1 MRRFSFPAR
10 FRRLRGLR
18 SGMRRSAACFLAALL
33 LLSCLTLPV
42 SAEEKP
48 VIEHAKYAYVYNI
61 ENERE
66 LFALNPDTPIYPAST
81 VKIMTAILAIE
92 NLGSDWDRKIT
103 VPEEAVKAAS
113 GSKISLR
120 AGEVITV
127 ENLINSLIVGNAND
141 SALTVAI
148 LVGGSVEHFVAMMN
162 DRAAELG
169 AVNTHFTNPTGIHD
183 SRMATTLRDT
193 AIIAMHAYRM
203 TNFMNAAGLE
213 RYNIPATNKFKGT
226 RYIVNKNYFVSN
238 TVVYDYYNPLVS
250 GMNAGNTAEAGNVV
264 VAVAAKEGAT
274 QLIIVSG
281 AESDENYNYAYI
293 EAQKLMDW
301 AFDTFDYMDIL
312 SASRVICEIPVSLS
326 AKVDHVILLP
336 EHGITQ
342 YMPSDF
348 DPVRDVTADWTL
360 DSPTLEAPVARGQVC
375 GTLRL
380 YFEGEKIGEVNL
392 VTQNAVDRSEW
403 LHIMS
408 RVKSF
413 ASRTAVRVWAV
424 ILAAVLIGYVLFMAW
439 YREYKRSRKKKN
451 SSYLPRI

>member
-1 MRRFSFPAR
+1 MRRIPFSSR
-10 FRRLRGLR
+10 IRRP
-18 SGMRRSAACFLAALL
+18 AALL
-33 LLSCLTLPV
+33 LAAVLLLAGLTMPV
-42 SAEEKP
+42 SAEAKP
-48 VIEHAKYAYVYNI
+48 VIEHAKFAYVYNI

-66 LFALNPDTPIYPAST
+66 LFALDPDTPIFPAST

-92 NLGSDWDRKIT
+92 NLGSDWSRT
-103 VPEEAVKAAS
+103 VTIPEEAVRARS
-113 GSKISLR
+113 GSNISLK

-127 ENLINSLIVGNAND
+127 EDLISSLIVGGAND

-169 AVNTHFTNPTGIHD
+169 AANTHFTNPTGLHD

-193 AIIAMHAYRM
+193 AVIALHAYRLSS
-203 TNFMNAAGLE
+203 FMHAAGLE
-213 RYNIPATNKFKGT
+213 RYNIPPTNKTKKI
-226 RYIVNKNYFVSN
+226 RNIVNKNYFVSN

-250 GMNAGNTAEAGNVV
+250 GMNAGYTAEAGNVV
-264 VAVAAKEGAT
+264 VAVAAREGAT
-274 QLIIVSG
+274 QLVIVTG
-281 AESDENYNYAYI
+281 AESDEQYNYAYI

-301 AFDTFDYMDIL
+301 AFSTYDYMDIL
-312 SASRVICEIPVSLS
+312 AASRVICEIPVSLS
-326 AKVDHVILLP
+326 AKADHVILLP

-360 DSPTLEAPVARGQVC
+360 DSDVLEAPVARGQVC

-380 YFEGEKIGEVNL
+380 YYEGEKIGEVPL

-403 LHIMS
+403 LHILS
-408 RVKSF
+408 RVKRF
-413 ASRTAVRVWAV
+413 TSRTSVRIWAAV
-424 ILAAVLIGYVLFMAW
+424 IAAVLLGYVLFTAW
-439 YREYKRSRKKKN
+439 YREFKRKKKKKN
-451 SSYLPRI
+451 TSYLPHV